1 MRQTDNTNF
10 HKIHNIGMRL
20 PKLLRESRRTG
31 INGPG
36 LNRNIPG
43 CVEMRQKKVAP
54 NRQKLTNSVVRAVYN
69 GSIIHDIRLGRGRQ
83 MTKKSLLGQLQ
94 TIRFRLHELAEA
106 RGSLTDPEV
115 LALSEEA
122 DRLIVV
128 LQQMQRDELTIP
140 ARKASRL

>member
-1 MRQTDNTNF
+1 
-10 HKIHNIGMRL
+10 
-20 PKLLRESRRTG
+20 
-31 INGPG
+31 
-36 LNRNIPG
+36 
-43 CVEMRQKKVAP
+43 
-54 NRQKLTNSVVRAVYN
+54 
-69 GSIIHDIRLGRGRQ
+69 